1 MPSPTMVARL
11 FVAAESLLADKPRS
25 SAYRRRAVSTA
36 YYALFHA
43 LAKVCAETLL
53 PGLRRSSPEYER
65 IYRALD
71 HGPLRNAFGQSPLK
85 DDAAIKKIGE
95 AFVQLQSE
103 RHRADYMPPDQN
115 MFAPSECAR
124 LIDLAKQAV
133 DQIDG
138 LNEDQRRTLSTF
150 AIFKNRSS

>member
-1 MPSPTMVARL
+1 MSSATMVDRL
-11 FVAAESLLADKPRS
+11 FAAAERLLKDKPRS
-25 SAYRRRAVSTA
+25 AGFRRRAVSTA

-43 LAKVCAETLL
+43 LAKVCAESLL
-53 PGLRRSSPEYER
+53 PGTRKSSPEYER

-71 HGPLRNAFGQSPLK
+71 HGPLKNAFGQSPLK

-115 MFAPSECAR
+115 MFVPSECVR
-124 LIDLAKQAV
+124 LIELAKQAAN
-133 DQIDG
+133 QIEA
-138 LNEDQRRTLSTF
+138 LSEDQRRTLSTF
-150 AIFKNRSS
+150 AIFKNRSP